1 MVSRQSS
8 SRFYFAIG
16 LLLDLE
22 YFICWDCRS
31 SYMMGYSEFPTSWS
45 TIKLGEAMSTVVEV
59 WLNWNAYVSEFQL
72 QIYILFHAA
81 VISGYFI
88 VAIRNNCTYVAFT
101 QHYCYSFNARAFGY
115 QSVSALMGVNGYQCT
130 RLFIYLA
137 VLIYQIIWS
146 WQLYMHRK
154 IEPSQY
160 LSFWVAVILSSSS
173 RFLHFGSFCLGR

>member
-1 MVSRQSS
+1 
-8 SRFYFAIG
+8 
-16 LLLDLE
+16 
-22 YFICWDCRS
+22 
-31 SYMMGYSEFPTSWS
+31 
-45 TIKLGEAMSTVVEV
+45 MSTVVEV
-59 WLNWNAYVSEFQL
+59 WLDWNAYVSEFQL

-88 VAIRNNCTYVAFT
+88 VAIRNSCTYVAFT
-101 QHYCYSFNARAFGY
+101 QHYCYNCNARAFGY
-115 QSVSALMGVNGYQCT
+115 QSVSALMAVNGYQCT

-160 LSFWVAVILSSSS
+160 LSFWVAVILSSGSW
-173 RFLHFGSFCLGR
+173 FLHFGSFLSRKVATWNVSYVQYLFKLFNAQCIVNYIMQWTDCACISVVEESIT